1 MPLSATTVSRL
12 ADALKEDI
20 IEEIYMNEKYCDVM
34 QELIADAIDKKLGTC
49 DQDLFYDLGMVLL
62 DRIELKQNASP
73 PNVPYSVTT
82 QSYDN
87 H

>member
-62 DRIELKQNASP
+62 DRIELK
-73 PNVPYSVTT
+73 
-82 QSYDN
+82 
-87 H
+87 

>member
-20 IEEIYMNEKYCDVM
+20 IEEIYMNEKYVDVM

-49 DQDLFYDLGMVLL
+49 DQDLFFDLGMVLL
-62 DRIELKQNASP
+62 DRIELK
-73 PNVPYSVTT
+73 
-82 QSYDN
+82 
-87 H
+87 